1 MYAEKK
7 LKGTKKRT
15 IIGEITSPNFK
26 TQEATEIKTV
36 WQYQTYT
43 NTELAGLDITTDPFE
58 QLKQEIITVPN
69 AGKDAG
75 QLHLLCIV

>member
-7 LKGTKKRT
+7 LKGTEKRT

-36 WQYQTYT
+36 MLAKGQTQA
-43 NTELAGLDITTDPFE
+43 NGASGV
-58 QLKQEIITVPN
+58 QK
-69 AGKDAG
+69 
-75 QLHLLCIV
+75 